1 MKKYLSFLIKAILI
15 GVFVSQTTAADT
27 GYQVMG
33 FSIAE
38 PIYLSLCGLA
48 LLYLGIYS
56 KNNFGEWSLHD

>member
-1 MKKYLSFLIKAILI
+1 MKNYVSFLVKAVVI
-15 GVFVSQTTAADT
+15 GVFVSQTTVADT

-33 FSIAE
+33 LSIAE

-56 KNNFGEWSLHD
+56 KTNGDSDLV